1 MTENWNILGHEWA
14 VDMLRQQIVQDSTRH
29 AYLFAGPPGVG
40 RRTLALRF
48 TQALNCTRPLAP
60 GEPCGVCS
68 DCRQI
73 EKMQHPDLILAH
85 ADSEGGTLKVETVRE
100 ARHALMFRP
109 YQSRIRV
116 ALFPR
121 FQEANDS
128 AANALLKTLEEA
140 PSYAILILTADN
152 LEQLLPTIVSR
163 CEVLR
168 LRPVPL
174 EKVEPF
180 VERRIQQARAAG
192 IDVQPAL
199 EAGARLIA
207 HISGG
212 RPGYAVRLIED
223 ASGLA
228 FRSEK
233 LGDLQALLSSTRVRK
248 FSYAEKLASDKDSF
262 RNALLLWLSFWRDVL
277 LRVGGAS
284 TPPANLD
291 RSQEIDSLAAHL
303 PLSEAR
309 RIVSEMEL
317 AIQRLEANVNPRLL
331 AETLLLDWPKI
342 PG

>member
-1 MTENWNILGHEWA
+1 M
-14 VDMLRQQIVQDSTRH
+14 
-29 AYLFAGPPGVG
+29 
-40 RRTLALRF
+40 
-48 TQALNCTRPLAP
+48 
-60 GEPCGVCS
+60 
-68 DCRQI
+68 
-73 EKMQHPDLILAH
+73 
-85 ADSEGGTLKVETVRE
+85 
-100 ARHALMFRP
+100 
-109 YQSRIRV
+109 

-140 PSYAILILTADN
+140 PSYAVLILTADN

-223 ASGLA
+223 PSGLA

-248 FSYAEKLASDKDSF
+248 FSYAEKLAVGQGQLQERAVAMVIVLARRVAARRRRFHAACQHRPFAGNRLTGKRIFHFPKRGASYRTWS
-262 RNALLLWLSFWRDVL
+262 WLSSAWKPTSIRACWPKPCCSI
-277 LRVGGAS
+277 G
-284 TPPANLD
+284 
-291 RSQEIDSLAAHL
+291 
-303 PLSEAR
+303 R
-309 RIVSEMEL
+309 RY
-317 AIQRLEANVNPRLL
+317 RVNPIRLRRVQF
-331 AETLLLDWPKI
+331 
-342 PG
+342 